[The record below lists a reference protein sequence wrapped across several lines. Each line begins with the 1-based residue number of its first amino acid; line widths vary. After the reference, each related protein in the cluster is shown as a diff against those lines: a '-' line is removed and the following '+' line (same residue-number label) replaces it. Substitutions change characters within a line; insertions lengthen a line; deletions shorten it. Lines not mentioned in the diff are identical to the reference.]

1 MKALK
6 ILLVLV
12 AVVLSGFSKN
22 MLTDENVAL
31 KKTNVRIPLKGVIC
45 MTWNYDVPSL
55 PVAGTPVT
63 NTSGEVL
70 IPQLYLSGAAW
81 LTGHSTH
88 MGEFIPEQTHMTG
101 LHAELDMVALSTGK
115 VIIAGEYEA
124 ILTGDNGNHIDL
136 LSQIRIDVTDPSNWT
151 NWTITGNYQVTG
163 GSGKFENA
171 SGSGVLNGLL
181 PCWDFEGTLEYPR

>member
-1 MKALK
+1 MKTLE

-12 AVVLSGFSKN
+12 AVVLAGFSKD
-22 MLTDENVAL
+22 MLTNENVDL
-31 KKTNVRIPLKGVIC
+31 KKANVPIPLKGEMC

-63 NTSGEVL
+63 KPSGEVL
-70 IPQLYLSGAAW
+70 IPQLDMSGAAW

-101 LHAELDMVALSTGK
+101 LHAELDMAALLNGK
-115 VIIAGEYEA
+115 VIIAAEYEA
-124 ILTGDNGNHIDL
+124 ILTGNNGNHIDL

-151 NWTITGNYQVTG
+151 NWTITGNFQVTG

-171 SGSGVLNGLL
+171 TGSGVLNGLL